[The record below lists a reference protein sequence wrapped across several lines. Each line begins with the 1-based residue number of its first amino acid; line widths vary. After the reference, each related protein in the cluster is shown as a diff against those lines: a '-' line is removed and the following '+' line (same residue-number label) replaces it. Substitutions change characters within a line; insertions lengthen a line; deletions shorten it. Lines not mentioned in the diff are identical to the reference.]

1 MARKHKMLIPLEKN
15 IEHFAGKAVT
25 QEVMD
30 GIEDIT
36 EKTDK
41 KKVASWVKN
50 AMEKLDASVDEKTRN
65 QIMENC
71 GYNCA
76 EVNKRMIE
84 RAKARRKKHKSIDEF
99 LEAEERK
106 PMKGTRLVREA
117 NVLYQFY
124 TPQTFT
130 RPMRCYCAL
139 LRGLPAEETITATY
153 CHCSKGFV
161 QKFWQEVLEKP
172 VTVELV
178 HSAISGAAEC
188 KFKIHL

>member
-1 MARKHKMLIPLEKN
+1 LEKN